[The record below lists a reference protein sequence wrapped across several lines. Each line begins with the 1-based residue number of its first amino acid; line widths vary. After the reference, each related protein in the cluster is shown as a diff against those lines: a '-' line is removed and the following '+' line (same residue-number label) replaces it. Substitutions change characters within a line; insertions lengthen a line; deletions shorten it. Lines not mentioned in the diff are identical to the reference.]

1 MKLDSEAMTTVTAV
15 RPAWAQ
21 DGFLRAVWVATSETP
36 EWIAAQTNALLSALS
51 PVFGV
56 NTWKTYKGDRWEGS
70 TEELANIVRRFVVRD
85 RPTADD
91 PDGEAIPE
99 SGYSFIVSGAGHG
112 IELSVRVVAGCIAVG
127 RRIPMHTLAI
137 DLRETTLG
145 AVTSEVGNSLCRIVA
160 QEWNPS
166 YFKLTNSETNSL
178 ARRGNWKIGVGYR
191 TWISAEVGTVTHLVD
206 TLTST
211 ELAGGTLISAPDDWP
226 AARVVEAVTA
236 TLRENGLD
244 EVPH

>member
-1 MKLDSEAMTTVTAV
+1 MTTVTAV
-15 RPAWAQ
+15 QPAWAQ

-36 EWIAAQTNALLSALS
+36 EWIAARTDALLTRLGSVL
-51 PVFGV
+51 GV
-56 NTWKTYKGDRWEGS
+56 ISWQTEKGARWEGPPGN
-70 TEELANIVRRFVVRD
+70 LAAIVRHSIVRD
-85 RPTADD
+85 RATADD

-99 SGYSFIVSGAGHG
+99 AGYMLSLLGVAKRV
-112 IELSVRVVAGCIAVG
+112 ELTVRISAGCIAVG
-127 RRIPMHTLAI
+127 RRVPTHHLAI
-137 DLRETTLG
+137 NLRETVDG
-145 AVTSEVGNSLCRIVA
+145 SITSEVGNAICEIVA

-191 TWISAEVGTVTHLVD
+191 TWISAEVGTVKHLVD